1 MRWVASIALV
11 PLVALTGLA
20 RAEPAIGSFEAFGAY
35 TCHARADCQ
44 SGLAELGVGY
54 RLRLDARTA
63 VGGRLLVTRPDG
75 VRDGRDASSIGAG
88 GDLLFRW
95 HPLTGAPLLDPFA
108 ELVAGVFV
116 HRDDW
121 PPGGSRYILRRGVA
135 LGLTVHAGPVDVS
148 LGARQQHLS
157 NGQGLGPH
165 NPAFDG
171 WGGFATVTAL
181 PHAIESPL
189 DLAPTAPSASTGAVL
204 QAQLSLTEGDG
215 ELGSAGRVEARV
227 APFAALPGAW
237 TAVRADIG
245 RLVGADYLGG
255 ELTVAGQG
263 RLGAVA
269 LTGGAQSFGGLWRR
283 RVAGQA
289 EWYADPLAT
298 VAASLAYATHTLG
311 GDDIELRVAWLIY
324 PIDAIALGIGAE
336 YTWDDA
342 PQTLDDIQPAG
353 SVEVALPWL
362 DGFTLVAEA
371 ETSGLRVLS
380 LRFTVGAPVDLRAR
394 DRRAGVQPL
403 R

>member
-1 MRWVASIALV
+1 MRWVAPIAL
-11 PLVALTGLA
+11 LVLAGLA
-20 RAEPAIGSFEAFGAY
+20 HAEPAIGSFEAIGAY
-35 TCHARADCQ
+35 TCHARTDCQ

-75 VRDGRDASSIGAG
+75 VRDGRDASSIGG
-88 GDLLFRW
+88 GGEVLFRW
-95 HPLTGAPLLDPFA
+95 HPLAGEPLLDPFA

-148 LGARQQHLS
+148 VGAGQQHLS
-157 NGQGLGPH
+157 NGQGLGAH

-171 WGGFATVTAL
+171 WGGFVTVTAL
-181 PHAIESPL
+181 PHAVAL
-189 DLAPTAPSASTGAVL
+189 DLAPSPVNSPTDAVL
-204 QAQLSLTEGDG
+204 QAQLSLTEGAG
-215 ELGSAGRVEARV
+215 ELGPAGRVEARV
-227 APFAALPGAW
+227 APFAAPFAALPGGW
-237 TAVRADIG
+237 VAVRADIG
-245 RLVGADYLGG
+245 RLLGVDYLGA

-263 RLGAVA
+263 RVGAVA
-269 LTGGAQSFGGLWRR
+269 ITGGAQSFGGLWRR

-298 VAASLAYATHTLG
+298 VAASLAYANHTLG
-311 GDDIELRVAWLIY
+311 GDDIELRVVWLLY
-324 PIDAIALGIGAE
+324 PIDAIALGLGAE

-380 LRFTVGAPVDLRAR
+380 LRYTAGAPVEIRAR
-394 DRRAGVQPL
+394 DRGAGVQPL